1 MNLKKLNLATFCI
14 SFSLLAS
21 FQLEASGP
29 STVEQELAKQQKY
42 ANDLM
47 VSINSGKYSGKQ
59 LEALKVLHQKILD
72 FPIPT
77 QEQLDAR
84 YEKDQKK
91 IAQSIIDRENK
102 RMAILPMNAD
112 RMERNADIRDRDFR
126 AESRGAGSSTPD

>member
-1 MNLKKLNLATFCI
+1 MNFKNLLSFCI
-14 SFSLLAS
+14 TFSLLTS
-21 FQLEASGP
+21 IQLEASGP
-29 STVEQELAKQQKY
+29 STVEQELAKQKKY
-42 ANDLM
+42 ASDLM

-77 QEQLDAR
+77 QEELDSR
-84 YEKDQKK
+84 YKKDQEK
-91 IAQSIIDRENK
+91 IAESIIDRENK

>member
-1 MNLKKLNLATFCI
+1 MNFKNLLSFCI
-14 SFSLLAS
+14 IFSLLTS
-21 FQLEASGP
+21 IQLEASGP
-29 STVEQELAKQQKY
+29 STVEQELAKQKKY
-42 ANDLM
+42 ASDLM

-77 QEQLDAR
+77 QEELDSR
-84 YEKDQKK
+84 YKKDQEK
-91 IAQSIIDRENK
+91 IAESIIDRENR

-126 AESRGAGSSTPD
+126 AESRGAGSSTPE